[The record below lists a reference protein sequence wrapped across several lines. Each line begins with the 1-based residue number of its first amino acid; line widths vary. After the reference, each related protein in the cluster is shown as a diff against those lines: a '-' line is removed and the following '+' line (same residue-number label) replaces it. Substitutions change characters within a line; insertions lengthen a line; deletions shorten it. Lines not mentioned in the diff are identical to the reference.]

1 MNQCKAIACRIAGA
15 TAAALLLVAL
25 LLSAPAALAQT
36 KQPLPP
42 TGATTGRIT
51 GSLGEQWE
59 IDACAGDHFTVTV
72 ASDAFTPFVSVYTD
86 TTAAPIVEAASE
98 DGGQAQAVVRVEE
111 NGHYTVVAAGE
122 RRSDRGAY
130 SISSDFGD
138 ALALAGLTFDK
149 GLPANAVV
157 TGSVKT
163 SAGEIW
169 AWRGCAGDVVTAT
182 ASSDQFTPYLEL
194 FDPTAEETLMESS
207 ADSDSQASISS
218 VEIPATG
225 VYLLI
230 VAGEQ
235 RNDRGAYS
243 LSLTHPASGAIGPA
257 PALTPAS
264 TRRANPTATP
274 QAEATCT
281 VLANPNLNVRSGPGT
296 TFAPIG
302 AAPFNAQLRPLAR
315 NTDATWLE
323 VQVLPTG
330 PRGWVSTGARL
341 ITCPGNLTSLPPG
354 KLPPTPRATPIPTVP
369 PVVVP
374 PATPTL
380 PPVVTLP
387 SLEPTL
393 PPLVVLPGGGPGG
406 GGWEGDLVS
415 GAGIGR
421 IGNGVITF
429 RDRMY
434 VRAEIRRTP
443 GNRKIERVDFRI
455 QDQFGDEF
463 YTHTE
468 RTYGYC
474 VFGGGEPICNTL
486 DIGRGARWPD
496 TDRLICN
503 GDYTVFADI
512 VLDNGDQETWNT
524 PFVIDHPDL
533 PRCDE
538 ENQPAALE
546 ANIVQ
551 TEPGDAYSTVYGALV
566 FQVEAYD
573 AARGFQDGDGI
584 RNVDLRIFDA
594 DGREVYQRTESNAAY
609 CAFAGGEPDC
619 NVWRFGDSGDAW
631 PSGEPVRYGEPY
643 LLRAIANAEDG
654 SRLTVEMTIFIEP

>member
-1 MNQCKAIACRIAGA
+1 MNRCKTSACWITGT
-15 TAAALLLVAL
+15 TAAALLLVTL
-25 LLSAPAALAQT
+25 LLTAPSALAQT
-36 KQPLPP
+36 RQPLPP
-42 TGATTGRIT
+42 TGAATGRIT
-51 GSLGEQWE
+51 GALGDQWE
-59 IDACAGDHFTVTV
+59 LDACAGDHFTVTV

-86 TTAAPIVEAASE
+86 TTAAPLVEAASE
-98 DGGQAQAVVRVEE
+98 DGEQAQAVVRVEE
-111 NGHYTVVAAGE
+111 NGHYTVVATGE

-138 ALALAGLTFDK
+138 ALALADLTFD
-149 GLPANAVV
+149 GSLPTNAVV
-157 TGSVKT
+157 TGNVKT
-163 SAGEIW
+163 SAGESW
-169 AWRGCAGDVVTAT
+169 AWRGCAGDAVTVTAN
-182 ASSDQFTPYLEL
+182 SDQFTPYLEL
-194 FDPTAEETLMESS
+194 FDPTAEETLMESNTDN
-207 ADSDSQASISS
+207 DSRASIAG
-218 VEIPATG
+218 VEIPTTG

-235 RNDRGAYS
+235 RNNRGAYT
-243 LSLTHPASGAIGPA
+243 LSLMNSASSAINSA

-264 TRRANPTATP
+264 TRQANSTATP
-274 QAEATCT
+274 RAAATCT

-296 TFAPIG
+296 TFATIG

-315 NTDATWLE
+315 NADATWIE

-330 PRGWVSTGARL
+330 SRGWVSTGPRL
-341 ITCPGNLTSLPPG
+341 ITCTSNLTSLPLG
-354 KLPPTPRATPIPTVP
+354 KLPPDPTATFTPV
-369 PVVVP
+369 
-374 PATPTL
+374 PTL
-380 PPVVTLP
+380 PPVVVVPPAPTP
-387 SLEPTL
+387 QSVATL

-406 GGWEGDLVS
+406 DGWNGDLVS

-421 IGNGVITF
+421 IANGVITF

-434 VRAEIRRTP
+434 VRAEIKRTP
-443 GNRKIERVDFRI
+443 NNRKIERVDFRI

-463 YTHTE
+463 YTRTE

-474 VFGGGEPICNTL
+474 VFGGGEPACNVL

-496 TDRLICN
+496 TDRFICN

-512 VLDNGDQETWNT
+512 VLDNGGQATWNT
-524 PFVIDHPDL
+524 PFIIDHPDL

-551 TEPGDAYSTVYGALV
+551 TGPGNADSTVYGALV

-573 AARGFQDGDGI
+573 RARGFQDGDGI

-594 DGREVYQRTESNAAY
+594 DGSEVYQRTEGNAAY

-619 NVWRFGDSGDAW
+619 NVWYFGDNGDAW
-631 PSGEPVRYGEPY
+631 PSGESVRYGDPY
-643 LLRAIANAEDG
+643 LLRGIVNAENG
-654 SRLTVEMTIFIEP
+654 SSLTVEKTIFIEP